1 MLLRHCAITL
11 ATARRVLQQ
20 LLHDRRTLGL
30 LFVVPCVL
38 LGLLAWMYHGTPQ
51 LFNQIGAPL
60 LGIFPFVVMFLVTSI
75 TTLRE
80 RSSGTLERL
89 LTMPTAR
96 SDILSGYALTF
107 GGLAI
112 LQALLVSGLALGWYG
127 LQVAG
132 PAWFLLAVALAD
144 ALLGTTLGLFVSAFA
159 RTEFQ
164 AIQFLPSL
172 ILPQFLLCGLLV
184 PVAQLPRALHAVANC
199 LPLTYAVDAMQHLT
213 TQAGI
218 SHVLQRDIVVVLA
231 FAVAAIIL
239 GAATL
244 RRQTK

>member
-1 MLLRHCAITL
+1 MMRHLKITF

-20 LLHDRRTLGL
+20 LLHDPRTLGL
-30 LFVVPCVL
+30 MFIVPCVL
-38 LGLLAWMYHGTPQ
+38 LGLLAWIYHGTPG
-51 LFNQIGAPL
+51 LFNQIGPPL
-60 LGIFPFVVMFLVTSI
+60 LGIFPFIVMFLITSI
-75 TTLRE
+75 VTLRE
-80 RSSGTLERL
+80 RASGTLERL

-96 SDILSGYALTF
+96 GDILSGYAVTF

-112 LQALLVSGLALGWYG
+112 VQALLASVLALKLYG

-132 PAWFLLAVALAD
+132 PDWFLVIVALAD

-164 AIQFLPSL
+164 AIQFLPAF

-184 PVAQLPRALHAVANC
+184 PVTQLPRALHDIAQY

-213 TQAGI
+213 AQAAI
-218 SHVLQRDIVVVLA
+218 SHTLYRDIAVVLG
-231 FAVAAIIL
+231 FAATAIVL
-239 GAATL
+239 GATTL

>member
-1 MLLRHCAITL
+1 MILRHLKITT

-20 LLHDRRTLGL
+20 LGHDPRTLGL

-38 LGLLAWMYHGTPQ
+38 LGLLAWIYHGTPR
-51 LFNQIGAPL
+51 LFDEIGPPL
-60 LGIFPFVVMFLVTSI
+60 LGIFPFIVMFLITSI

-89 LTMPTAR
+89 LTMPVAR
-96 SDILSGYALTF
+96 GDILSGYALTF

-112 LQALLVSGLALGWYG
+112 LQAALASLLALKVYG
-127 LQVAG
+127 LHVAG
-132 PAWFLLAVALAD
+132 PEWFLVIVALAD

-164 AIQFLPSL
+164 AIQFLPAL

-184 PVAQLPRALHAVANC
+184 PVAQLPRALHDIAQC
-199 LPLTYAVDAMQHLT
+199 LPLTYAVDAMQRLT
-213 TQAGI
+213 ASADV
-218 SHVLQRDIVVVLA
+218 SHTVYRDITVVLI
-231 FAVAAIIL
+231 FAAAAIVL
-239 GAATL
+239 GATTL